1 VDSRMSVLF
10 WNSRPGRPVYAG
22 MRFALACGLLASSV
36 AATACVVSVDSQA
49 LVEREEKRFS
59 VKGTP
64 NLRLV
69 TFDGAI
75 EVRSWDKPEVVVEIE
90 KRGPTREAVDALVV
104 QAEQDGNKIAVE
116 VKRPKSETFS
126 GLGFHRSASAKLIVS
141 VPQNTNLAARSGDG
155 SIRVERVTGRLDL
168 NTGDGSIRAAEV
180 DGVMTL
186 HTGDGAV
193 HVDNGQGQIDVD
205 TGDGSVEVS
214 GNLTAVKLRTGD
226 GSIVFRADSNVV
238 MSDDWDISTGD
249 GTVTLY
255 LPSDFGAELDA
266 RTNDGGIR
274 NELHVAQQAEADNT
288 TDNSRR
294 ERDENSRR
302 TIRGR
307 IGGGGKLLKI
317 RSGDG
322 AIRLRPS

>member
-1 VDSRMSVLF
+1 MNLISGNG
-10 WNSRPGRPVYAG
+10 WPGPAVYAG
-22 MRFALACGLLASSV
+22 MRFAVACGLLVSSV
-36 AATACVVSVDSQA
+36 AATSCVVSVDSQA

-75 EVRSWDKPEVVVEIE
+75 EVRSWDRPEVLVEIE
-90 KRGPTREAVDALVV
+90 KRGPTRDAVDALVV
-104 QAEQDGNKIAVE
+104 QAEQDGNKITLE

-141 VPQNTNLAARSGDG
+141 VPLNANLAARSGDG
-155 SIRVERVTGRLDL
+155 SIRIERVTGKLDL
-168 NTGDGSIRAAEV
+168 NTGDGSIRASDV
-180 DGVMTL
+180 DGVLTL

-274 NELHVAQQAEADNT
+274 NELHVAAQAEADDSGDGN
-288 TDNSRR
+288 RR
-294 ERDENSRR
+294 ERNENSRR
-302 TIRGR
+302 AIRGR
-307 IGGGGKLLKI
+307 IGDGGKLLKI
-317 RSGDG
+317 RTGDG
-322 AIRLRPS
+322 SIRLRPS